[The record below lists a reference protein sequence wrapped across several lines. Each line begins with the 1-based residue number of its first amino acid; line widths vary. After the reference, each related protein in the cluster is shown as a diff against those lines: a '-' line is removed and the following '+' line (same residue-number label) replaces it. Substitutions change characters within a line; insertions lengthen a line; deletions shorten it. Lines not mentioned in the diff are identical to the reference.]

1 MEPADRIPV
10 IHGIEGC
17 HLVNSH
23 RWHLEYPCYLIH
35 YADASEAMLS
45 LAKVQKWHHCGLL
58 VLAWVSGND
67 LFDELLILRR
77 ELKRNGRIV
86 DRCVSMLI
94 DMLMNGFD
102 CGVCVRKKAD
112 YLQP

>member
-1 MEPADRIPV
+1 MSQYLWRQVASHAKEYISYRCAALYMESADWIPV

-45 LAKVQKWHHCGLL
+45 LAKV
-58 VLAWVSGND
+58 
-67 LFDELLILRR
+67 
-77 ELKRNGRIV
+77 
-86 DRCVSMLI
+86 
-94 DMLMNGFD
+94 
-102 CGVCVRKKAD
+102 
-112 YLQP
+112 